1 MAFGGTALKLVQTF
15 LYTLAFCCG
24 IIVLGL
30 YSYFLAT
37 QSQHNVTIPAWQK
50 AVEGISGAGV
60 LYTIFAVILTCF
72 LGGKT
77 FFAFLAVVL
86 DLLFT
91 AGFIAIAVMTRHG
104 TSCSKSQV
112 QTPLGDGPRASHTGR
127 QNAIYTPS
135 LATACRL
142 NTVSMAVAI
151 IGAFIFFISAF
162 VQIWLGRN
170 HRKQKRYGPSPAN
183 NYTKGNGI
191 RFFKRRRGNKSAHA
205 AAVKDAEAGVVAPEA
220 AHHAHHDSGT
230 YAGNKYETAEPAYN
244 GHHTGVLNGHN
255 GTSGHNAGV
264 PTAGGY
270 HTGPAG
276 SAVNPY
282 GYDNKAA
289 AHHNF

>member
-1 MAFGGTALKLVQTF
+1 MALGGTALKLGQTF
-15 LYTLAFCCG
+15 LYTLAFCCAV
-24 IIVLGL
+24 IILGL

-37 QSQHNVTIPAWQK
+37 QSQHNVPIPQWEK

-72 LGGKT
+72 LGGKP

-86 DLLFT
+86 DVLFT

-104 TSCSKSQV
+104 SSCSNDQV
-112 QTPLGDGPRASHTGR
+112 QTPLGDGPRDSHKGR
-127 QNAIYTPS
+127 DGAIYTPS

-151 IGAFIFFISAF
+151 IGAFIFLISAF
-162 VQIWLGRN
+162 VQVFLGR
-170 HRKQKRYGPSPAN
+170 HHQKQNRYGPSPAN

-191 RFFKRRRGNKSAHA
+191 RFFKRRRGARSAHA
-205 AAVKDAEAGVVAPEA
+205 AATKDAEAGTFGTGVVAADPT
-220 AHHAHHDSGT
+220 HHNTGS
-230 YAGNKYETAEPAYN
+230 YVGNKYEAEPAYT

-255 GTSGHNAGV
+255 STV
-264 PTAGGY
+264 PVAGGY

-289 AHHNF
+289 AHNNF